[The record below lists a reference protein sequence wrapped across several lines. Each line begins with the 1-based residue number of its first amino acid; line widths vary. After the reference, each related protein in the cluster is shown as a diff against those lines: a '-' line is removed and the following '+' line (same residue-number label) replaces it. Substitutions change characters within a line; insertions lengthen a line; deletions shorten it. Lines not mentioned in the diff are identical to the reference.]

1 MGLMEYV
8 SFRYRSLIQSFVV
21 DVNTIGKALSLKALY
36 FNWVN
41 TMKRKHK
48 QENKQTSY
56 ISITLYVT
64 AAAKAEHTHNLC
76 PSRYMLR

>member
-1 MGLMEYV
+1 MEYA
-8 SFRYRSLIQSFVV
+8 SFRYKSLIHSFVI
-21 DVNTIGKALSLKALY
+21 DVNTISKALSLTVLY
-36 FNWVN
+36 FNWAN

-48 QENKQTSY
+48 QENKQTIY

-76 PSRYMLR
+76 PRRYILR